1 MCGIN
6 QSEMVV
12 FGGFA
17 QNECF
22 NDVHVFHLAS
32 ASWRR
37 LQTTGD
43 VPSPVTSHSVV
54 ADQDHM
60 MVFGGTSAEFGVVN
74 SDKLYLLN
82 VADAKWTQLELP
94 GQKPS
99 ARYGQ
104 SMVRRP
110 DTAEV
115 YIFGGTT
122 GQEFFNDLYL
132 LDGSEMKWVKIEPVG
147 DAIPSTRYRHAAVST
162 EDHLYVIGGANN
174 QSIVTTAPLNVWAF
188 AYATRTW
195 TEVTTTVAGPYPGPQ
210 PRLCHTACLYKNG
223 IYVHGGTNGRDI
235 FGEDLWRLD
244 LSSLKWARLPSP
256 TLSAQLFFH
265 SACITDRGYY
275 VTFGGCLDRS
285 GEHGVAKE
293 RSDRADAKWLEVP
306 SLVDLCAFALAKV
319 AVVEHA
325 PATRAMEAPLLGERS
340 LCSSFSGLNILEP
353 SILRT
358 IVPVCS

>member
-1 MCGIN
+1 
-6 QSEMVV
+6 
-12 FGGFA
+12 
-17 QNECF
+17 
-22 NDVHVFHLAS
+22 
-32 ASWRR
+32 
-37 LQTTGD
+37 
-43 VPSPVTSHSVV
+43 
-54 ADQDHM
+54 M
-60 MVFGGTSAEFGVVN
+60 MVFGGTSAEFGVTN
-74 SDKLYLLN
+74 SDKLYLLDL
-82 VADAKWTQLELP
+82 AEAKWTALDLP

-115 YIFGGTT
+115 YVFGGTT
-122 GQEFFNDLYL
+122 GQEFYNDLYL
-132 LDGSEMKWVKIEPVG
+132 LDGSAMKWEKVEPVG

-162 EDHLYVIGGANN
+162 EDFLYVIGGANN

-188 AYATRTW
+188 EYATRKW
-195 TEVTTTVAGPYPGPQ
+195 TELAATSAGAYPGPQ
-210 PRLCHTACLYKNG
+210 PRLCHTAALYKNG
-223 IYVHGGTNGRDI
+223 IFVHGGTNGRDI

-244 LSSLKWARLPSP
+244 LSSLRWTRLPSP
-256 TLSAQLFFH
+256 TASPQLFFH

-293 RSDRADAKWLEVP
+293 RSDRADGKWLEVP
-306 SLVDLCAFALAKV
+306 SLVDLCAFAIAKLA
-319 AVVEHA
+319 VEQHNMA
-325 PATRAMEAPLLGERS
+325 ATRMSEPILEGP
-340 LCSSFSGLNILEP
+340 LCSSFSSLNILEP